1 MVADII
7 DSMPYKPY
15 IALAFPYGSLNPHK
29 PLSGNDIGKQTDVE
43 EKKEARTKAA
53 EKRGWPHILK
63 FQADLEWKKH
73 GSNERHTSCRL
84 HRG

>member
-7 DSMPYKPY
+7 DSVPYKPY
-15 IALAFPYGSLNPHK
+15 IALAFPYGSLNLHK

-53 EKRGWPHILK
+53 EKRGWPHAHMSLVPS
-63 FQADLEWKKH
+63 
-73 GSNERHTSCRL
+73 GS
-84 HRG
+84 